1 MPCASPGGSVNRSR
15 GARIR
20 PPPRTVIQKLSSRS
34 RKELCQANLA
44 PERSPPIENEMASHR
59 YRYRG
64 RASIRI
70 TVWRPVRVSIQV
82 SVPVPNPVPVAP
94 SVPISVAVAVR
105 ILKARPIECHRDI
118 ELMKAGQFPFT
129 KTVREVRFECPT
141 IPEKGIVR
149 ISLCSSSPSKALD
162 GDDSG
167 HVTVDHDPPG
177 RALPRNRTIY
187 HLSINPS
194 IHLSIDRSIIYHY
207 LCMTIESMSTQC
219 LV

>member
-1 MPCASPGGSVNRSR
+1 METGTGIDTGIGTGTESGSSSAF
-15 GARIR
+15 GTDIG
-20 PPPRTVIQKLSSRS
+20 SRS
-34 RKELCQANLA
+34 GTD
-44 PERSPPIENEMASHR
+44 IEGKTDRVPSR
-59 YRYRG
+59 YRIGEG
-64 RASIRI
+64 RSI
-70 TVWRPVRVSIQV
+70 S
-82 SVPVPNPVPVAP
+82 
-94 SVPISVAVAVR
+94 
-105 ILKARPIECHRDI
+105 
-118 ELMKAGQFPFT
+118 FT

-207 LCMTIESMSTQC
+207 LCMPIESMSTQC
-219 LV
+219 PV

>member
-1 MPCASPGGSVNRSR
+1 M
-15 GARIR
+15 
-20 PPPRTVIQKLSSRS
+20 
-34 RKELCQANLA
+34 
-44 PERSPPIENEMASHR
+44 
-59 YRYRG
+59 
-64 RASIRI
+64 
-70 TVWRPVRVSIQV
+70 TVWRPVRVSIRL
-82 SVPVPNPVPVAP
+82 SGTVPNPVPVAP

-105 ILKARPIECHRDI
+105 VSKARPIECRRDI

-177 RALPRNRTIY
+177 RALPRNRSIY
-187 HLSINPS
+187 PS
-194 IHLSIDRSIIYHY
+194 IHRSINH
-207 LCMTIESMSTQC
+207 LSLSMYDY
-219 LV
+219 